1 MPLIL
6 LNRSETRSTTRF
18 LLSSNVTAVYAQAEL
33 AETKGG
39 AIKNST
45 AKTAFVSLSIC
56 YSVIDVQSLANTMVI
71 SCNE

>member
-18 LLSSNVTAVYAQAEL
+18 LLSSNVSNVYAQAEL
-33 AETKGG
+33 AETKGV

-45 AKTAFVSLSIC
+45 TKTAFVYFSIC
-56 YSVIDVQSLANTMVI
+56 YSVKDVRSSAITIVI